1 MSSRNSGVIHAGMY
15 YPENSLKAKFCVE
28 GNKLL
33 YEYANQKN
41 IAHKKTGKFII
52 STRKSELHKL
62 DKIYEQGLANGVI
75 IKKCSCNEIKNKEPS
90 LNVKAGLYS
99 PETGIIDVPE
109 FVTALEGDIQHKG
122 GIISFN
128 TEFLSAKKING
139 NFSIN
144 CKDQDE
150 FEIKAKTL
158 INASGL
164 NSDFVSKNIKSLN
177 KKYIYKINYAKGH
190 YFKYSGEN
198 PFSCLI
204 YPLPDEFSQGLH
216 LGFDMGGQLRFGPDI
231 SWSEE
236 INFLF
241 DETLKKKFIESIQKY
256 WPEMNPQKLHP
267 DYTGV
272 RPKIQNRN
280 EKMKDFS
287 ITKSEIHGVDNLI
300 NLQGIESPG
309 VTSSLAI
316 GRYVS
321 SLL

>member
-75 IKKCSCNEIKNKEPS
+75 IKKCSRNEIKNKEPS
-90 LNVKAGLYS
+90 LNVNAGLYS

-139 NFSIN
+139 NFSIS

-164 NSDFVSKNIKSLN
+164 NSDFVSKNIKGYN
-177 KKYIYKINYAKGH
+177 FHDPQMEY
-190 YFKYSGEN
+190 
-198 PFSCLI
+198 LI
-204 YPLPDEFSQGLH
+204 LKV
-216 LGFDMGGQLRFGPDI
+216 
-231 SWSEE
+231 
-236 INFLF
+236 FL
-241 DETLKKKFIESIQKY
+241 
-256 WPEMNPQKLHP
+256 
-267 DYTGV
+267 
-272 RPKIQNRN
+272 
-280 EKMKDFS
+280 
-287 ITKSEIHGVDNLI
+287 
-300 NLQGIESPG
+300 
-309 VTSSLAI
+309 
-316 GRYVS
+316 
-321 SLL
+321 LLLFQ